1 MDPLGLS
8 EENFDQLGEYRT
20 TYASGQPID
29 ASGTLMGQSFSDFSS
44 MAQIL
49 TKAPEV
55 RSCIA
60 NKVLTYAL
68 NRVLADGESTLPGQI
83 AATAVQDTSSLTDLL
98 AQVVAS
104 DSFNYNSTDSHQ

>member
-8 EENFDQLGEYRT
+8 EENFDQLGMYRT
-20 TYASGQPID
+20 TYAAGQQID
-29 ASGTLMGQSFSDFSS
+29 ASGTLMGQSFSDFSG

-49 TKAPEV
+49 AKTPEV
-55 RSCIA
+55 RNCIA

-68 NRVLADGESTLPGQI
+68 NRVLTDGESVLPVQI
-83 AATAVQDTSSLTDLL
+83 AATAVQDTSSLIDLL
-98 AQVVAS
+98 AQVVTS